1 MMVCSAD
8 HTHSITGKGWWEA
21 VTMSA
26 TMALFGSGHPSMD
39 PSKQFAHAFLGSSGA
54 KHVIEHQSSHPISKA
69 AKRSNKY
76 LHGTPA

>member
-1 MMVCSAD
+1 
-8 HTHSITGKGWWEA
+8 
-21 VTMSA
+21 
-26 TMALFGSGHPSMD
+26 MD